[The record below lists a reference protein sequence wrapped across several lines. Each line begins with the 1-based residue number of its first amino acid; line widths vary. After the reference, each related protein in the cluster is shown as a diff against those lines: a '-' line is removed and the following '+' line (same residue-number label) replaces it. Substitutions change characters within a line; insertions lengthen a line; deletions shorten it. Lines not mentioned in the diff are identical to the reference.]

1 MAFSLVKKVE
11 VSKLLS
17 LELTGAFQSVHGRF
31 TDFDEKVDI
40 TDSIKM
46 YENNN
51 KIWLF
56 FFTNFILG
64 SFNREA
70 TVTSIQMLNLL

>member
-17 LELTGAFQSVHGRF
+17 LELTGAFQAVHGRF
-31 TDFDEKVDI
+31 IDFDEKVDI

-56 FFTNFILG
+56 FLQIL
-64 SFNREA
+64 F
-70 TVTSIQMLNLL
+70 